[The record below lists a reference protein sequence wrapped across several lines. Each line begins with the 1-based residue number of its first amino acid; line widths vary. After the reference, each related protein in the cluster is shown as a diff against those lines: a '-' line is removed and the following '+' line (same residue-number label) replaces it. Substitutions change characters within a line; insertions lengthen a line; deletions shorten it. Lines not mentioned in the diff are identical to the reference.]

1 MDLSLPIALPA
12 RYRFPWRAVTGA
24 LVGAALI
31 GGGWLW
37 LRDSSLVAVS
47 QVRISGVRGP
57 QAPEIES
64 LLRSTARR
72 MTTMDFDARALRSSV
87 AAFPIVASVRAS
99 TGFPHSIRIQ
109 VVERPPVATLLAGG
123 QRTALAADGTAL
135 GAQLASGSLPT
146 LTSSFAPVPGQRV
159 TDASLQAE
167 LSVLSAAPPV
177 LARFIARA
185 YDGVEGLT
193 VAMRNGLLV
202 YFGDSSRPHAKWLS
216 LAGVLADPSSAGA
229 RYVDVRVPE
238 RPAAG
243 LPGGTSLT
251 PMQPAGSGSAA
262 DALAER
268 LEQTVGAGASTTGA
282 STSTTASGEG
292 EAASASPASGA
303 ETSAAPAA
311 EKRASEAEAT
321 AGVRTETPPAGG
333 AEAPTSHG

>member
-12 RYRFPWRAVTGA
+12 RYRFPWRAVAGA
-24 LVGAALI
+24 LIGATLL

-47 QVRISGVRGP
+47 QVQISGVRGP
-57 QAPEIES
+57 QATEIES

-72 MTTMDFDARALRSSV
+72 MTTMDFNASALRSSV
-87 AAFPIVASVRAS
+87 AAFPVVASVRAS
-99 TGFPHSIRIQ
+99 TGFPHSVRIQ
-109 VVERPPVATLLAGG
+109 VIERPPVATLLAGG
-123 QRTALAADGTAL
+123 QSTALAADGTAL

-146 LTSSFAPVPGQRV
+146 LTGSFAPVPGQRV
-159 TDASLQAE
+159 TDWSLQA
-167 LSVLSAAPPV
+167 VLGVLGAAPPV
-177 LARFIARA
+177 LARFVARA
-185 YDGVEGLT
+185 YEGAEGLT

-202 YFGDSSRPHAKWLS
+202 YFGDSSRPHAKWLA

-243 LPGGTSLT
+243 LPGASSLT
-251 PMQPAGSGSAA
+251 PMQPVGSGSAA

-268 LEQTVGAGASTTGA
+268 LEQTVGGGASTTGA
-282 STSTTASGEG
+282 PASTTASGES
-292 EAASASPASGA
+292 ETASAQPASGV
-303 ETSAAPAA
+303 ETPATPAA
-311 EKRASEAEAT
+311 EKRSSEAEAP
-321 AGVRTETPPAGG
+321 AAVRTETSPAGG